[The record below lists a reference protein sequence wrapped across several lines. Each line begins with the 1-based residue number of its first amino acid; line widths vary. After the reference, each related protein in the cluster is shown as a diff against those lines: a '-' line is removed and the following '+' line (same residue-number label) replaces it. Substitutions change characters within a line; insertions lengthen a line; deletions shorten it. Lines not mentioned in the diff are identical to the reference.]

1 MKTQCQEKKRDNT
14 DKIKSL
20 KIDEIY
26 EMCKDWWSYLSALE
40 RQPTDRWPRWT
51 LEFGLTLALA
61 KSCSQ
66 AHHGFQTVNGFSDD
80 FPKMSCL
87 SLCWRKLSFIIKSLL
102 AAMQST
108 ISVINNCLALSS
120 PLPLF
125 FAPMMCCIYFPHH
138 RKCIWHRPLVIVDS
152 ASKCHR

>member
-1 MKTQCQEKKRDNT
+1 MEGRWRHNARKKKRDNT

-26 EMCKDWWSYLSALE
+26 EICKDWWSYLSALE

-125 FAPMMCCIYFPHH
+125 FCSHDVLYLLSTSQKVHLAQTSCNCWF
-138 RKCIWHRPLVIVDS
+138 CQ
-152 ASKCHR
+152 